1 MHHIW
6 NSFKL
11 STPFCTTLKPKCRTE
26 ILVAGKGMRQWKPQG
41 QLRTISPWDTW
52 YNSSY
57 NTTPLKINSIKLLYS
72 YVDCF
77 HAVAALP
84 FCTSVSTCK
93 HKQIRSK
100 LRTRKLDFLG
110 KGTWW
115 HNTLYRLSYLLLVNY
130 GTKPSS
136 KLVVGN
142 ACKLGTPSWCPSIV
156 VNSLSGIYAHKV
168 PPTQE
173 GGQWV
178 PCNSC
183 VQSQMPEILHD
194 YHVFTCSLGKID
206 CSHAN
211 NTINGLIR
219 AILDLPVVAVF
230 LRQDLKKSR
239 KWTHQINH

>member
-1 MHHIW
+1 MSIA
-6 NSFKL
+6 FMQL
-11 STPFCTTLKPKCRTE
+11 QPRL
-26 ILVAGKGMRQWKPQG
+26 IVPQF
-41 QLRTISPWDTW
+41 P
-52 YNSSY
+52 
-57 NTTPLKINSIKLLYS
+57 PIN
-72 YVDCF
+72 
-77 HAVAALP
+77 
-84 FCTSVSTCK
+84 K
-93 HKQIRSK
+93 HIRSK

-110 KGTWW
+110 KGTGW
-115 HNTLYRLSYLLLVNY
+115 HNTLYKLSYLLLVNY

-168 PPTQE
+168 PPAQE
-173 GGQWV
+173 GGQLV

-183 VQSQMPEILHD
+183 LQSQMPEILHN

-219 AILDLPVVAVF
+219 AILNLPVVAVF